1 MNRTP
6 NAFQKLLHRFAM
18 LAPVSAF
25 LAVSLYRLDELV
37 LKVSKGKHTVA
48 ELVGFP
54 MIEITTTG
62 AKTGEARTM
71 PLVSLIDGEK
81 IALIGSNFGRKN
93 NPGWYYNLKKNP
105 QCTALVNGCT
115 HTYLAR
121 ETQNEE
127 RQKYWDKA
135 VLLYKG
141 YELYR
146 IRASHRQIPVMI
158 LEPIK

>member
-25 LAVSLYRLDELV
+25 LAVSLYRIDELV

-81 IALIGSNFGRKN
+81 IALIGSNFGRKT

-105 QCTALVNGCT
+105 QCMALVNGCRQN
-115 HTYLAR
+115 YLAR

-127 RQKYWDKA
+127 RQKYWDMA
-135 VLLYKG
+135 VSLYKG
-141 YELYR
+141 YDLYR
-146 IRASHRQIPVMI
+146 IRAAHRQIPVMI
-158 LEPIK
+158 LEPMK